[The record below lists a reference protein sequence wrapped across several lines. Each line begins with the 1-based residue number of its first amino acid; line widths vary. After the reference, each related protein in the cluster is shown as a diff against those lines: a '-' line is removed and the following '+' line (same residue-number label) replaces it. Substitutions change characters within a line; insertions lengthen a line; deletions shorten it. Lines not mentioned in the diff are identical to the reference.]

1 MSSDNQFTALG
12 GAAVG
17 FQTNSATIDRGAD
30 IAGNSMGIHGSCVS
44 GIGVFGE
51 STSREGV
58 MGASHDS
65 VGVHGS
71 STQRSGV
78 FGESAHYR
86 GGVFSANHQA
96 QLQLIP
102 RKPASIYQGPTSA
115 VEDKLIP
122 QLPKDGEAGDLL
134 AADFG
139 FGEPGNCQLWFCV
152 KSSENGNPAQWR
164 QVTFGSVV
172 VPGVT

>member
-1 MSSDNQFTALG
+1 MLSDNQFTALG

-17 FQTNSATIDRGAD
+17 FQTNSTEIDKGAD
-30 IAGNSMGIHGSCVS
+30 IAGNSMGIRGSCES
-44 GIGVFGE
+44 GVGIFGE
-51 STSREGV
+51 SFSRQGV

-65 VGVHGS
+65 IGVHGS
-71 STQRSGV
+71 STKGPGV
-78 FGESAHYR
+78 FGESAQDR
-86 GGVFSANHQA
+86 GGVFRTNHEA